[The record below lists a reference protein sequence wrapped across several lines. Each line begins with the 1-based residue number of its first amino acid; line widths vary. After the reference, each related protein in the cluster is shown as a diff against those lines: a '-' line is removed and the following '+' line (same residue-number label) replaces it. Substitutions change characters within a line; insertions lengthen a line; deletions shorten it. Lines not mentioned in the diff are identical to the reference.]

1 MNRLPRHR
9 LVGWSRPQRG
19 VLMFLLA
26 AMLVWLGIRLVL
38 NPIYVADPQPLW
50 PARAGELE
58 DRIDPNIADWHTLAA
73 LPVIGEKRAR
83 QIVAFRESYLAA
95 NPGSQAFQQPQDLLR
110 IKGIGPAMLAQI
122 EPYLIFASTTQPAS
136 TLPASAPSGG

>member
-1 MNRLPRHR
+1 
-9 LVGWSRPQRG
+9 
-19 VLMFLLA
+19 VLIFLLA
-26 AMLVWLGIRLVL
+26 AMLVWVGIRLVL

-83 QIVAFRESYLAA
+83 QIVAFRESYLSA
-95 NPGSQAFQQPQDLLR
+95 NPGRQAFQQPQDLLR

-122 EPYLIFASTTQPAS
+122 EPYLIFGATTQPTTS
-136 TLPASAPSGG
+136 THPSRIQP